1 MKKYEVLTQLDVLI
15 KTGDQLTESFER
27 NTSGYRYY
35 KSSQPEA
42 RLRAF
47 VTSALATIVRIA
59 GKDSEYYENI
69 PQEPLSSQ
77 DGLGP
82 EKAFIE
88 AVTGALTALRDAVD
102 QGWLQSLE

>member
-1 MKKYEVLTQLDVLI
+1 MKKEEVLTQLDVLI
-15 KTGDQLTESFER
+15 KTGDQLTESFESD
-27 NTSGYRYY
+27 TSGYRDY

-59 GKDSEYYENI
+59 GEDSQYYKNI
-69 PQEPLSSQ
+69 PREPLSSR
-77 DGLGP
+77 DGLHD
-82 EKAFIE
+82 EKVFIE
-88 AVTGALTALRDAVD
+88 TVTGALMALRDAVD